1 MHFHDLFYVG
11 VALILGFSSVVIIL
25 TTRRVPR
32 TKGITAV
39 IEGGLLLGAALLVL
53 GYFS

>member
-11 VALILGFSSVVIIL
+11 IALILGFGAVV
-25 TTRRVPR
+25 TDRTRRRVPR

-39 IEGGLLLGAALLVL
+39 IEGGLFLGAVLLVL